1 MTLLRILRADW
12 LITKRTGYRWLVFGA
27 PPLAAGILLW
37 YFSGRPLAPGL
48 ANAMY
53 DAFFQLVA
61 AALPLAIGLLAGMLA
76 MQEEQAGRFGA
87 LLGRRQPRALSFAGK
102 LLMVVLPVGCGIFAA
117 ALLMVFGMKMLL
129 GIAGADAGLFLAGA
143 AYATA
148 GSLALCAMHLLLALA
163 FGMGASAA
171 VGGAGFLMAAIM
183 GVTAIGDRIWMF
195 VPWAWPVRLSLY
207 PLMAR
212 LPEFQQGTGAA
223 LLERYGQEV
232 DGGLLLAAA
241 LFIIVSI
248 CGTIWFMRWEGRKTY
263 E

>member
-12 LITKRTGYRWLVFGA
+12 LMTKRTGYRWLVFGA

-37 YFSGRPLAPGL
+37 YFSGRSPAPGL

-61 AALPLAIGLLAGMLA
+61 AALPLAVGLLAGLIA

-87 LLGRRQPRALSFAGK
+87 LLGRQQPRALSFAGK
-102 LLMVVLPVGCGIFAA
+102 LLMLALPVGCGIFAA
-117 ALLMVFGMKMLL
+117 ALLTVFGMEALL
-129 GIAGADAGLFLAGA
+129 GVAGADASLFLTGA

-148 GSLALCAMHLLLALA
+148 GSLALCALHLWLALA

-171 VGGAGFLMAAIM
+171 VGGAGFLVAAIM
-183 GVTAIGDRIWMF
+183 GATAIGDRIWMF
-195 VPWAWPVRLSLY
+195 IPWAWPVRLSLY
-207 PLMAR
+207 PLVAR
-212 LPEFQQGTGAA
+212 LPEFRQGPKAA

-248 CGTIWFMRWEGRKTY
+248 FGTIWFMRWEGRKAY